1 MCHFQWD
8 SFGLLSEF
16 SLNENDPMHPMLE
29 DKESWERS
37 PDDRDPEEDMA
48 TSLGMY
54 LTSQA
59 GRDHLKDN
67 YPLRHWLLEDYF
79 QTVKVQAEQ
88 AAGVP
93 SR

>member
-1 MCHFQWD
+1 
-8 SFGLLSEF
+8 
-16 SLNENDPMHPMLE
+16 
-29 DKESWERS
+29 
-37 PDDRDPEEDMA
+37 MA

>member
-1 MCHFQWD
+1 
-8 SFGLLSEF
+8 
-16 SLNENDPMHPMLE
+16 
-29 DKESWERS
+29 
-37 PDDRDPEEDMA
+37 MA

-54 LTSQA
+54 LTNQA

-67 YPLRHWLLEDYF
+67 YPLRHWLLQDYF

-93 SR
+93 CPLNTSRPDSLP

>member
-1 MCHFQWD
+1 
-8 SFGLLSEF
+8 
-16 SLNENDPMHPMLE
+16 MHPMLE

-59 GRDHLKDN
+59 GRDHLKEQL
-67 YPLRHWLLEDYF
+67 PATLRPARR
-79 QTVKVQAEQ
+79 TT
-88 AAGVP
+88 
-93 SR
+93 SRP